1 MVFSRRPIQWK
12 GHSRL
17 TRARCFLGKQS
28 SPLPTAAEHEVVEAP
43 LATKEDDIPNQ
54 THHAFQSTIQTLR
67 KRTRKKSSSIERR
80 DAESTQVAVAMG
92 EKEEKNAAMD
102 KVNDC
107 KPVHKYDEVMSLK
120 PTDTDSFETTPLKSV
135 IQQQPVQLVC
145 EVMTEAK
152 PTVMP
157 KSFESMHRR
166 TQTKQVTRESPG
178 LSIITSEFP
187 DDSLEP
193 SFEVDLHEQPLSV
206 VVLQEPAIPNTIEV
220 VFESNPAERKVNI
233 TPSSYYDDDNNYDND
248 RNAHLS
254 VNNDVKDLPE
264 AVGTTTYEE
273 SGAVNAKGES
283 EILPRIGSNEKE
295 QSAQMAPAVIE
306 SQENEPHPVFQQQ
319 AAQNRSFATFNE
331 TAPPSAAAAT
341 TGTAAAVN
349 SLPEIGGCGGLTT
362 IPSRSKPE
370 LSLTI
375 SRQEADVAVDAD
387 SYLKQDLE
395 VNTDDDLGRHKSE
408 ECVVL
413 KSDVESETQSAYF
426 STYYNPT
433 TPPSPDTIIEVDPDQ
448 FNAEVCQAMKDFDED
463 ALSRPQSCLLTECL
477 SDNDTSNQRV
487 TFVVE
492 PERRASRLPIESC
505 SVSRDDHSIHDGV
518 VVPSDCLLSDD
529 ANHSDI
535 GIVSN
540 HPWVAKANK
549 DIKDANDVT
558 NLGTVI
564 CGDGSVEVND
574 LWSRNNSDSKDAI
587 SDLTDHYFSSNKS
600 NDATT
605 TTTAAAA
612 EAVNSSFDEEN
623 TVDSLSSTLVTPVE
637 MIRNAPIQEQIW
649 PENKASAG
657 SKTTESHN
665 SMLQSN
671 VMSYTDMNINSDNTV
686 VEAGDD
692 DLASQDDDD
701 SPSLATTQGEIV
713 STECLTK
720 IPGELFHPPLLL
732 LHSTSLSPTANAL
745 TTEEQK
751 FTDTN
756 QSISI
761 VPKANQIE
769 TQWEKAS
776 DNAVS
781 VQSADQ
787 ITTLLSDGKTFI
799 DAANDVLSIK
809 PHNQV
814 DATHPKSFITG
825 NIALLETKENEE
837 LCNPNNLRD
846 SEPSYFE
853 FSKENHRVG
862 SDSSDTYKVEQ
873 FKIGNENSLDFGAD
887 CNAIDQTRLKRS
899 KVGEAAVE
907 ECVSSEISKS
917 SSNAFADVSET
928 SIKGVVAEG
937 TLEESE
943 VLMNDCTINKIQ
955 SSDLRKC
962 SENVETRFENKIS
975 EISHEG
981 LLSRRDN
988 LTDDYLLDESTLSKA
1003 GGHSY
1008 TTNTNEPARS
1018 DDLELV
1024 EPKNLKDIEQSESNN
1039 ASKVPQPFDQ
1049 GIFIS
1054 CGRVVR
1060 DFEREA
1066 KTRCNF

>member
-1 MVFSRRPIQWK
+1 MGFSRRSIQWK

-28 SPLPTAAEHEVVEAP
+28 SPLPTAAEQEVVEAP
-43 LATKEDDIPNQ
+43 LATKEDDIPNE

-67 KRTRKKSSSIERR
+67 KKTRKKSSSMERR
-80 DAESTQVAVAMG
+80 DAESTKVAVAMD

-102 KVNDC
+102 KVDDC
-107 KPVHKYDEVMSLK
+107 KPVHKDDEVMSLK
-120 PTDTDSFETTPLKSV
+120 PTETCSFETTPLKSV
-135 IQQQPVQLVC
+135 IQQQQPVQLVC
-145 EVMTEAK
+145 EVVTEEK
-152 PTVMP
+152 PTFIP
-157 KSFESMHRR
+157 KSFESMHGR

-187 DDSLEP
+187 ADSLEP
-193 SFEVDLHEQPLSV
+193 SFEVNLHEQPLSV
-206 VVLQEPAIPNTIEV
+206 VALEPTISNTIEV

-233 TPSSYYDDDNNYDND
+233 TPSSYDDDNNYDND

-331 TAPPSAAAAT
+331 TA
-341 TGTAAAVN
+341 TAAVVD
-349 SLPEIGGCGGLTT
+349 SLAEIGGCGGLTT
-362 IPSRSKPE
+362 MPSRSKPE

-375 SRQEADVAVDAD
+375 LRQEADVAVDAD
-387 SYLKQDLE
+387 SYLKEDLE
-395 VNTDDDLGRHKSE
+395 VNTDDGLGRHKSK

-413 KSDVESETQSAYF
+413 KSDVESEIQSAYF

-477 SDNDTSNQRV
+477 SDNGTSTQHV

-492 PERRASRLPIESC
+492 PEKRASPLPIKTC

-518 VVPSDCLLSDD
+518 VVPSDSLLRKCDD
-529 ANHSDI
+529 AYHSDI

-540 HPWVAKANK
+540 NPWVAKASK
-549 DIKDANDVT
+549 DIKDANDVN

-564 CGDGSVEVND
+564 YGDGSVEVND
-574 LWSRNNSDSKDAI
+574 LWSRNNSDSKDSI

-600 NDATT
+600 DDATI
-605 TTTAAAA
+605 TTAAAVA
-612 EAVNSSFDEEN
+612 EAVASSFDVEN

-637 MIRNAPIQEQIW
+637 IIRNAPIQEQIW
-649 PENKASAG
+649 PETKASA
-657 SKTTESHN
+657 SSETTESHN

-671 VMSYTDMNINSDNTV
+671 VMLYTDMNINSDNTDV
-686 VEAGDD
+686 KAGDD
-692 DLASQDDDD
+692 GFARQDDDD
-701 SPSLATTQGEIV
+701 SSSLATTQGEIV
-713 STECLTK
+713 SNECLTK

-756 QSISI
+756 QSIPI

-769 TQWEKAS
+769 AQWEKASS

-825 NIALLETKENEE
+825 TLMLIY
-837 LCNPNNLRD
+837 D
-846 SEPSYFE
+846 SRAHFW
-853 FSKENHRVG
+853 
-862 SDSSDTYKVEQ
+862 
-873 FKIGNENSLDFGAD
+873 L
-887 CNAIDQTRLKRS
+887 
-899 KVGEAAVE
+899 
-907 ECVSSEISKS
+907 
-917 SSNAFADVSET
+917 
-928 SIKGVVAEG
+928 
-937 TLEESE
+937 
-943 VLMNDCTINKIQ
+943 
-955 SSDLRKC
+955 
-962 SENVETRFENKIS
+962 
-975 EISHEG
+975 
-981 LLSRRDN
+981 
-988 LTDDYLLDESTLSKA
+988 
-1003 GGHSY
+1003 
-1008 TTNTNEPARS
+1008 
-1018 DDLELV
+1018 
-1024 EPKNLKDIEQSESNN
+1024 
-1039 ASKVPQPFDQ
+1039 
-1049 GIFIS
+1049 
-1054 CGRVVR
+1054 
-1060 DFEREA
+1060 
-1066 KTRCNF
+1066 

>member
-1 MVFSRRPIQWK
+1 MVFSHRPIQWK

-28 SPLPTAAEHEVVEAP
+28 SPLPTAAEHDDVEAP
-43 LATKEDDIPNQ
+43 LATKEDDIPNE
-54 THHAFQSTIQTLR
+54 THHAFQSTIQNLR

-80 DAESTQVAVAMG
+80 DAESTKVAVAMD
-92 EKEEKNAAMD
+92 EKEEKNAVMD
-102 KVNDC
+102 KVDDC
-107 KPVHKYDEVMSLK
+107 KPGHKDDEVMSLK

-135 IQQQPVQLVC
+135 IQQQTGQLVC
-145 EVMTEAK
+145 EVVTEAK

-166 TQTKQVTRESPG
+166 TQRKKVTRESPG

-206 VVLQEPAIPNTIEV
+206 VVLEPAIPNTIEV

-233 TPSSYYDDDNNYDND
+233 TPSSYDDDNNYDND

-264 AVGTTTYEE
+264 AVGTTTYKE

-306 SQENEPHPVFQQQ
+306 SQENEPHPFFQQQ

-341 TGTAAAVN
+341 AAAVD
-349 SLPEIGGCGGLTT
+349 SLAEIGDCGGLATMS
-362 IPSRSKPE
+362 SRSKPE

-387 SYLKQDLE
+387 SYPKQDLE
-395 VNTDDDLGRHKSE
+395 VNTDDGLERHKSE

-413 KSDVESETQSAYF
+413 KSEVESKTQSAYF

-433 TPPSPDTIIEVDPDQ
+433 TPPSPDTIIEVNPDQ

-463 ALSRPQSCLLTECL
+463 ALSRPQSCLLTECI
-477 SDNDTSNQRV
+477 SDNDTSTQHV
-487 TFVVE
+487 TFVAE
-492 PERRASRLPIESC
+492 PEGRASSPLPIESC

-518 VVPSDCLLSDD
+518 VVPSDSLLRKCND

-540 HPWVAKANK
+540 HPWVAKA

-558 NLGTVI
+558 NLSKVI
-564 CGDGSVEVND
+564 YGDGSVEVND
-574 LWSRNNSDSKDAI
+574 LWSRNNSDSKDAM
-587 SDLTDHYFSSNKS
+587 SDLTD
-600 NDATT
+600 DAT

-612 EAVNSSFDEEN
+612 AVAEAVASSIDGEN

-657 SKTTESHN
+657 RETTESHN
-665 SMLQSN
+665 STLQSN
-671 VMSYTDMNINSDNTV
+671 VMSYTDMNINSNNTD
-686 VEAGDD
+686 VEVGNDG
-692 DLASQDDDD
+692 LASQEDDN
-701 SPSLATTQGEIV
+701 SPSLGRAQGEIV
-713 STECLTK
+713 STACLTK
-720 IPGELFHPPLLL
+720 TPGELSYLPLLL
-732 LHSTSLSPTANAL
+732 LHSTSLPTTANAQ
-745 TTEEQK
+745 TIEEQK

-756 QSISI
+756 QSIPI

-769 TQWEKAS
+769 AQWEKAS

-814 DATHPKSFITG
+814 DATHPKPFITG
-825 NIALLETKENEE
+825 
-837 LCNPNNLRD
+837 
-846 SEPSYFE
+846 
-853 FSKENHRVG
+853 
-862 SDSSDTYKVEQ
+862 KV
-873 FKIGNENSLDFGAD
+873 
-887 CNAIDQTRLKRS
+887 R
-899 KVGEAAVE
+899 
-907 ECVSSEISKS
+907 
-917 SSNAFADVSET
+917 
-928 SIKGVVAEG
+928 
-937 TLEESE
+937 
-943 VLMNDCTINKIQ
+943 
-955 SSDLRKC
+955 
-962 SENVETRFENKIS
+962 
-975 EISHEG
+975 
-981 LLSRRDN
+981 
-988 LTDDYLLDESTLSKA
+988 
-1003 GGHSY
+1003 
-1008 TTNTNEPARS
+1008 
-1018 DDLELV
+1018 
-1024 EPKNLKDIEQSESNN
+1024 
-1039 ASKVPQPFDQ
+1039 
-1049 GIFIS
+1049 IF
-1054 CGRVVR
+1054 
-1060 DFEREA
+1060 
-1066 KTRCNF
+1066 

>member
-1 MVFSRRPIQWK
+1 MVFSHRPIQWK

-43 LATKEDDIPNQ
+43 LATKEDDIPNE

-80 DAESTQVAVAMG
+80 DAESTQVAVAME

-102 KVNDC
+102 KVDDC

-135 IQQQPVQLVC
+135 IQQQPVQLAC
-145 EVMTEAK
+145 EAK
-152 PTVMP
+152 PRVMP

-233 TPSSYYDDDNNYDND
+233 TPSSYDDDSNYD

-264 AVGTTTYEE
+264 AVSTTTYEE
-273 SGAVNAKGES
+273 SGAVKAKGES

-331 TAPPSAAAAT
+331 TAPPSAAAA
-341 TGTAAAVN
+341 AAVN

-362 IPSRSKPE
+362 IASRSKPE

-395 VNTDDDLGRHKSE
+395 VNTDDDLRRHKSE
-408 ECVVL
+408 ECVDL
-413 KSDVESETQSAYF
+413 KSDKVESETQSAYF

-477 SDNDTSNQRV
+477 SDNDTSTQHV

-492 PERRASRLPIESC
+492 PERRAIPLPIESC

-518 VVPSDCLLSDD
+518 VVPSDSLLRKCDD
-529 ANHSDI
+529 ANNSDI

-549 DIKDANDVT
+549 DIKDDANDVT

-587 SDLTDHYFSSNKS
+587 SDSTDHCFSSNKS
-600 NDATT
+600 GDDAMT

-612 EAVNSSFDEEN
+612 EAITSSFDKGGLH
-623 TVDSLSSTLVTPVE
+623 VLHFSSVHC
-637 MIRNAPIQEQIW
+637 W
-649 PENKASAG
+649 
-657 SKTTESHN
+657 
-665 SMLQSN
+665 
-671 VMSYTDMNINSDNTV
+671 
-686 VEAGDD
+686 
-692 DLASQDDDD
+692 
-701 SPSLATTQGEIV
+701 
-713 STECLTK
+713 
-720 IPGELFHPPLLL
+720 
-732 LHSTSLSPTANAL
+732 
-745 TTEEQK
+745 
-751 FTDTN
+751 
-756 QSISI
+756 
-761 VPKANQIE
+761 
-769 TQWEKAS
+769 
-776 DNAVS
+776 
-781 VQSADQ
+781 
-787 ITTLLSDGKTFI
+787 IT
-799 DAANDVLSIK
+799 
-809 PHNQV
+809 
-814 DATHPKSFITG
+814 
-825 NIALLETKENEE
+825 
-837 LCNPNNLRD
+837 
-846 SEPSYFE
+846 
-853 FSKENHRVG
+853 
-862 SDSSDTYKVEQ
+862 
-873 FKIGNENSLDFGAD
+873 
-887 CNAIDQTRLKRS
+887 
-899 KVGEAAVE
+899 
-907 ECVSSEISKS
+907 
-917 SSNAFADVSET
+917 
-928 SIKGVVAEG
+928 
-937 TLEESE
+937 
-943 VLMNDCTINKIQ
+943 
-955 SSDLRKC
+955 
-962 SENVETRFENKIS
+962 
-975 EISHEG
+975 
-981 LLSRRDN
+981 
-988 LTDDYLLDESTLSKA
+988 
-1003 GGHSY
+1003 
-1008 TTNTNEPARS
+1008 
-1018 DDLELV
+1018 
-1024 EPKNLKDIEQSESNN
+1024 
-1039 ASKVPQPFDQ
+1039 
-1049 GIFIS
+1049 
-1054 CGRVVR
+1054 
-1060 DFEREA
+1060 
-1066 KTRCNF
+1066 

>member
-1 MVFSRRPIQWK
+1 MVFSHRPIQWK

-43 LATKEDDIPNQ
+43 LATKEDDIPNE

-80 DAESTQVAVAMG
+80 DAESTQVAVAME

-102 KVNDC
+102 KVDDC

-120 PTDTDSFETTPLKSV
+120 PTDTDSFETASLKSV

-145 EVMTEAK
+145 EVVTEAK

-233 TPSSYYDDDNNYDND
+233 TPSSYNDDSNYD

-264 AVGTTTYEE
+264 AVGTTTYKE

-331 TAPPSAAAAT
+331 TAPPSAATAT
-341 TGTAAAVN
+341 ATAAAVN
-349 SLPEIGGCGGLTT
+349 SLLEIGGCGGLTT
-362 IPSRSKPE
+362 MPSRSKPE

-395 VNTDDDLGRHKSE
+395 VNTDDDLRRHKSE
-408 ECVVL
+408 ECVDL
-413 KSDVESETQSAYF
+413 KSDKVESETQSAYF

-433 TPPSPDTIIEVDPDQ
+433 TPPSPDTIIEVDPNQ

-477 SDNDTSNQRV
+477 SDNDTSTQHV

-492 PERRASRLPIESC
+492 PERRAIPLPIESC

-518 VVPSDCLLSDD
+518 VVPSDSLLRKCDD
-529 ANHSDI
+529 ANNSDI

-549 DIKDANDVT
+549 DIKDDANDVT

-587 SDLTDHYFSSNKS
+587 SDSTDHCFSSNKS
-600 NDATT
+600 DDDAM
-605 TTTAAAA
+605 TTTAAA
-612 EAVNSSFDEEN
+612 EAVTSSFDKGGLH
-623 TVDSLSSTLVTPVE
+623 VLHFSSVHC
-637 MIRNAPIQEQIW
+637 W
-649 PENKASAG
+649 
-657 SKTTESHN
+657 
-665 SMLQSN
+665 
-671 VMSYTDMNINSDNTV
+671 
-686 VEAGDD
+686 
-692 DLASQDDDD
+692 
-701 SPSLATTQGEIV
+701 
-713 STECLTK
+713 
-720 IPGELFHPPLLL
+720 
-732 LHSTSLSPTANAL
+732 
-745 TTEEQK
+745 
-751 FTDTN
+751 
-756 QSISI
+756 
-761 VPKANQIE
+761 
-769 TQWEKAS
+769 
-776 DNAVS
+776 
-781 VQSADQ
+781 
-787 ITTLLSDGKTFI
+787 IT
-799 DAANDVLSIK
+799 
-809 PHNQV
+809 
-814 DATHPKSFITG
+814 
-825 NIALLETKENEE
+825 
-837 LCNPNNLRD
+837 
-846 SEPSYFE
+846 
-853 FSKENHRVG
+853 
-862 SDSSDTYKVEQ
+862 
-873 FKIGNENSLDFGAD
+873 
-887 CNAIDQTRLKRS
+887 
-899 KVGEAAVE
+899 
-907 ECVSSEISKS
+907 
-917 SSNAFADVSET
+917 
-928 SIKGVVAEG
+928 
-937 TLEESE
+937 
-943 VLMNDCTINKIQ
+943 
-955 SSDLRKC
+955 
-962 SENVETRFENKIS
+962 
-975 EISHEG
+975 
-981 LLSRRDN
+981 
-988 LTDDYLLDESTLSKA
+988 
-1003 GGHSY
+1003 
-1008 TTNTNEPARS
+1008 
-1018 DDLELV
+1018 
-1024 EPKNLKDIEQSESNN
+1024 
-1039 ASKVPQPFDQ
+1039 
-1049 GIFIS
+1049 
-1054 CGRVVR
+1054 
-1060 DFEREA
+1060 
-1066 KTRCNF
+1066 